1 MLNNL
6 IDSITLLAHKTNQ
19 NLPLLGIILLIL
31 WAVLLLTHLTGNR
44 LLCLGIYPRRWFGLP
59 GILFAPFL
67 HANAAHLFFNS
78 IPLIVLS
85 DFLLMQGLHA
95 YLQITAEI
103 MLVSGMLIWCFA
115 KQGLHI
121 GASAVITGYWA
132 FLVCNMYNEGTTT
145 AILLGAI
152 SVYYFIGILY
162 GIFPA
167 QKGVSWQGHL
177 YGLLAGILV
186 GDHQILRQGL
196 RSITGH

>member
-103 MLVSGMLIWCFA
+103 MLVSGM
-115 KQGLHI
+115 
-121 GASAVITGYWA
+121 
-132 FLVCNMYNEGTTT
+132 
-145 AILLGAI
+145 
-152 SVYYFIGILY
+152 
-162 GIFPA
+162 
-167 QKGVSWQGHL
+167 
-177 YGLLAGILV
+177 
-186 GDHQILRQGL
+186 
-196 RSITGH
+196 